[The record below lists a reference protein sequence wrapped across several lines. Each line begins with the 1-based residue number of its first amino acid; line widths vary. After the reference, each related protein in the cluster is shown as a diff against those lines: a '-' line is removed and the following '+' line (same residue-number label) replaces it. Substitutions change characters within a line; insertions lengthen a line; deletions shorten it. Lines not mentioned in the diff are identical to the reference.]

1 MELSKEIT
9 ERIQKLQEKFDKEYK
24 YIKQWVPEFGTSSY
38 PAPIVDHSFARNRA
52 IERYK
57 SALNA

>member
-1 MELSKEIT
+1 VFNPTS
-9 ERIQKLQEKFDKEYK
+9 QQEKFDKEYK
-24 YIKQWVPEFGTSSY
+24 YIKQWVPEFGTTSY